1 MIFFIKTTIAVAI
14 ILIASELS
22 KKSTTLA
29 AMLLAMPIV
38 LFVSFALIY
47 QQNKDNLHIAKL
59 THETVLYILPVLPF
73 LYLLSVYEN
82 QKLFI
87 SFNFILSYIFLSTYS
102 SKLNLFSSLSEWPTW
117 ILGLIII
124 KLLLSKDYD
133 FKSLY
138 LMSFLLGTCF
148 LIRENQ
154 LPGLLYLIFLTHL

>member
-73 LYLLSVYEN
+73 LYLLSVLL
-82 QKLFI
+82 KLGI
-87 SFNFILSYIFLSTYS
+87 NFYLSLFLVTIGICIVTYT
-102 SKLNLFSSLSEWPTW
+102 LN
-117 ILGLIII
+117 
-124 KLLLSKDYD
+124 Y
-133 FKSLY
+133 
-138 LMSFLLGTCF
+138 
-148 LIRENQ
+148 
-154 LPGLLYLIFLTHL
+154 FLTNMN

>member
-59 THETVLYILPVLPF
+59 THETVLYILPVLP
-73 LYLLSVYEN
+73 SW
-82 QKLFI
+82 I
-87 SFNFILSYIFLSTYS
+87 R
-102 SKLNLFSSLSEWPTW
+102 SKN
-117 ILGLIII
+117 
-124 KLLLSKDYD
+124 
-133 FKSLY
+133 
-138 LMSFLLGTCF
+138 
-148 LIRENQ
+148 
-154 LPGLLYLIFLTHL
+154 